1 MSGLEEQLGSIL
13 GDGEKMRQI
22 SELAQE
28 LFGGGE
34 GSPPPE
40 SGGGPDLAALAQTLL
55 GGGAS
60 ETGPGTQG
68 SPGITAPETALL
80 GRIGRLLR
88 RDSGDSRQRALL
100 EAMKPY
106 LSEKRRSRMDRAMQ
120 LAHMA
125 KLAQL
130 AMGEMGGDEDV

>member
-1 MSGLEEQLGSIL
+1 MSSLEEQLGGIL
-13 GDGEKMRQI
+13 SNPEQMRQI
-22 SELAQE
+22 SELAQS

-34 GSPPPE
+34 PSPPPE
-40 SGGGPDLAALAQTLL
+40 DGKGPDLGALAQELL
-55 GGGAS
+55 GGS
-60 ETGPGTQG
+60 
-68 SPGITAPETALL
+68 APETAVL

-88 RDSGDSRQRALL
+88 RDGGENRQRALL